1 MGADIHVKIVKFNST
16 ENQWESVK
24 LFTHIKDTWDEIP
37 VYDARNYELFDVLTE
52 TDFPRTSINMDTLP
66 LDLAAEIEENQQE
79 VGTYSFLEVNLADAI
94 IYLHNHPTIISD
106 YDNEEEKESPLKSF
120 LDIIYNYI
128 DFFDPLWN
136 CSATYSQIRIIY
148 WFDR

>member
-1 MGADIHVKIVKFNST
+1 MGADIHVKIIKFSST
-16 ENQWESVK
+16 ENKWKSVK

-52 TDFPRTSINMDTLP
+52 IDFPRTSINMNTLP

-79 VGTYSFLEVNLADAI
+79 TGTYNFLEVNLADAI
-94 IYLHNHPTIISD
+94 IYLHSHPTILND
-106 YDNEEEKESPLKSF
+106 KEEEKRNPLKSF

-136 CSATYSQIRIIY
+136 CSAIYSQIRIIY

>member
-1 MGADIHVKIVKFNST
+1 MGADIHVKIIKFSST
-16 ENQWESVK
+16 ENKWKPVK

-94 IYLHNHPTIISD
+94 IYLHNHLTILND
-106 YDNEEEKESPLKSF
+106 KEEEKPSPLKFF

>member
-1 MGADIHVKIVKFNST
+1 MGADIHVKIIKFSST
-16 ENQWESVK
+16 ENKWKSVK
-24 LFTHIKDTWDEIP
+24 LFTHIKDTWNEIP

-52 TDFPRTSINMDTLP
+52 IDFPRTSINMNTLP

-79 VGTYSFLEVNLADAI
+79 TGTYNFLEVNLADAI
-94 IYLHNHPTIISD
+94 IYLHNHLTILND
-106 YDNEEEKESPLKSF
+106 KEEEKPSPLKSF

-136 CSATYSQIRIIY
+136 CSAIYSQIRIIY